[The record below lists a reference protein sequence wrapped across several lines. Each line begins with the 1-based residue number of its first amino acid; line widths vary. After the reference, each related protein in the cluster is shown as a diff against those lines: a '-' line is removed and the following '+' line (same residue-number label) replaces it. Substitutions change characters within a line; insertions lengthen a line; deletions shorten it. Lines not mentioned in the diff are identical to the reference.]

1 MTRPPPNPPEDL
13 TAAVRWL
20 QAENENL
27 RAEIERLKAGM
38 HEYACTGTDHP
49 CGCYD
54 QFLSEKAEIERLGA
68 LAPIVREQ
76 GFESERLTTLL
87 AASKALKSGCLAE
100 IERLRTENADLKAK
114 VAYLIR
120 LTDDEEPKP

>member
-54 QFLSEKAEIERLGA
+54 QFLSEKAEIERLNAIKIAADKAYRYHMLGYKEPTEFNANVMLDLMNELGA
-68 LAPIVREQ
+68 L
-76 GFESERLTTLL
+76 L
-87 AASKALKSGCLAE
+87 
-100 IERLRTENADLKAK
+100 
-114 VAYLIR
+114 
-120 LTDDEEPKP
+120 